1 MQHRI
6 RDAVAFLEPAL
17 RIHGHAP
24 CDLVAQRILAL
35 VLQRIGPQLVPNRL
49 EYSPLL
55 GRSLRLVPVGVMSA
69 PSRIGR
75 ATFINAPRGHDSLLD
90 SRGRRLCYGPLADPR
105 RNTLR
110 KVFSLFT
117 AKL

>member
-24 CDLVAQRILAL
+24 CYLVAQHILA
-35 VLQRIGPQLVPNRL
+35 VLSQGIGPQLAPNRL
-49 EYSPLL
+49 EYPPLL
-55 GRSLRLVPVGVMSA
+55 GRSFGLVPVGVMSA
-69 PSRIGR
+69 PSHTGR
-75 ATFINAPRGHDSLLD
+75 GTFINAPGRHDSLL
-90 SRGRRLCYGPLADPR
+90 SPQVAVCCYCPLPNPR
-105 RNTLR
+105 RSELHE
-110 KVFSLFT
+110 VFSQFT